1 VAKGEVGF
9 GLVRGWIGSIEV
21 GRPCMFIVF
30 YPVIG
35 LDVFLCSG
43 IDSVQYHSPILN
55 TIIIGLLFTNL
66 SNTK

>member
-1 VAKGEVGF
+1 
-9 GLVRGWIGSIEV
+9 
-21 GRPCMFIVF
+21 MFIVF